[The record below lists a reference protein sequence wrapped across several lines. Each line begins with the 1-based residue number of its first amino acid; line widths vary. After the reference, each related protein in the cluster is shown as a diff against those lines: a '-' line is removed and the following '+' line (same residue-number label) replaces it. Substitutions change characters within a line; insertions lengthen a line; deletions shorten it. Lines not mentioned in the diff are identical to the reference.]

1 MAKRLFILLHLR
13 SSLVREVPNLL
24 SIGRLLSTV
33 PLVVL
38 VLLDTPWAYLAALAL
53 FVLGAISDL
62 LDGRLARRY
71 KLVSHLGVFLDLT
84 ADKVYVSALLVALV
98 QVGVLPAW
106 LVVIIISREFIVA
119 GLRSLSAS
127 EGVVIPAGR
136 WGKQK
141 TAITMLGL
149 AGLLLAKALEAQASF
164 PWGAA
169 SSAGVVF
176 SVGNVAG
183 AVLIASDVIMLLAL
197 IWTIFSAV
205 EYVVGGWSLLKRRVP
220 QG

>member
-1 MAKRLFILLHLR
+1 M
-13 SSLVREVPNLL
+13 REIPNLL
-24 SIGRLLSTV
+24 SIGRLLTTV
-33 PLVVL
+33 PLVIL
-38 VLLDTPWAYLAALAL
+38 VLLNTPWAYLVSLAL

-71 KLVSHLGVFLDLT
+71 KLVSSLGVFLDLT
-84 ADKVYVSALLVALV
+84 ADKVYVSALLVALA

-106 LVVIIISREFIVA
+106 LVVIIISREFVVS
-119 GLRSLSAS
+119 GLRALAAS

-149 AGLLLAKALEAQASF
+149 AGLLLAKALDAQATF

-169 SSAGVVF
+169 SSAGLTL
-176 SVGNVAG
+176 SVSNAAG
-183 AVLIASDVIMLLAL
+183 YVLLVSDAIMVLAV

-205 EYVVGGWSLLKRRVP
+205 EYLVSGWPLLNRRVP
-220 QG
+220 QS

>member
-1 MAKRLFILLHLR
+1 M
-13 SSLVREVPNLL
+13 REIPNLL
-24 SIGRLLSTV
+24 SIGRLLTTV

-38 VLLDTPWAYLAALAL
+38 VLLDTPWAYLVALAL
-53 FVLGAISDL
+53 FVLGAVSDL

-106 LVVIIISREFIVA
+106 LVAIIISREFIVS
-119 GLRSLSAS
+119 GLRALSAS

-149 AGLLLAKALEAQASF
+149 AGVLLAKGLKAQASF

-169 SSAGVVF
+169 ASAGLAF
-176 SVGNVAG
+176 SAGNLMG
-183 AVLIASDVIMLLAL
+183 YILIASDIVMLLAV

-205 EYVVGGWSLLKRRVP
+205 EYLAGGWSLLRRRAP

>member
-1 MAKRLFILLHLR
+1 
-13 SSLVREVPNLL
+13 VREIPNLL
-24 SIGRLLSTV
+24 SIGRLLTTV

-38 VLLDTPWAYLAALAL
+38 VLLDTPWAYLVSLAL

-71 KLVSHLGVFLDLT
+71 KLVSSLGVFLDLT
-84 ADKVYVSALLVALV
+84 ADKVYVSALLVALA

-106 LVVIIISREFIVA
+106 LVVIIISREFIVS
-119 GLRSLSAS
+119 GLRALAAS

-149 AGLLLAKALEAQASF
+149 AGLLLAKALDAKAIF

-169 SSAGVVF
+169 SSAGLTV
-176 SVGNVAG
+176 SVSNAAG
-183 AVLIASDVIMLLAL
+183 YLLVASDVIMLLAV

-205 EYVVGGWSLLKRRVP
+205 EYLVSGWPLLNRRVP
-220 QG
+220 QS

>member
-1 MAKRLFILLHLR
+1 M
-13 SSLVREVPNLL
+13 REIPNLL
-24 SIGRLLSTV
+24 SIGRLLTTV

-38 VLLDTPWAYLAALAL
+38 VLLDTPWAYLVSLAL

-71 KLVSHLGVFLDLT
+71 KLVSSLGVFLDLT
-84 ADKVYVSALLVALV
+84 ADKVYVSALLVALA

-106 LVVIIISREFIVA
+106 LVVIIISREFIVS
-119 GLRSLSAS
+119 GLRALAAS

-149 AGLLLAKALEAQASF
+149 AGLLLAKALDAKAIF

-169 SSAGVVF
+169 SSAGLTV
-176 SVGNVAG
+176 SVSNAAG
-183 AVLIASDVIMLLAL
+183 YLLVASDVIMLLAV

-205 EYVVGGWSLLKRRVP
+205 EYLVSGWPLLNRRVP
-220 QG
+220 QS

>member
-1 MAKRLFILLHLR
+1 M
-13 SSLVREVPNLL
+13 REVPNLL
-24 SIGRLLSTV
+24 SIGRLLTSV

-98 QVGVLPAW
+98 QVRVLPAW
-106 LVVIIISREFIVA
+106 LVIIIISREFIVS
-119 GLRSLSAS
+119 GLRALAGS

-141 TAITMLGL
+141 TAITMVGL
-149 AGLLLAKALEAQASF
+149 AGVLLAEALGARAAF

-169 SSAGVVF
+169 SSAGLTF
-176 SVGNVAG
+176 SIGNPAG
-183 AVLIASDVIMLLAL
+183 YVLVISDAIMLLAV

-205 EYVVGGWSLLKRRVP
+205 EYLAGGWSLLRPRAP